1 MSPEHTKPTQE
12 DMKIIALC
20 GMPGAGKSTFK
31 DLARQLG
38 VPSWYVGQPLVELCQ
53 RNGVE
58 PTYANRMAA
67 GLTSGLFDPA
77 DPLKFIQYSLLQMR
91 ARHPGATAII
101 FDSVRSLAELEFLR
115 SVQEDVALVAVLLG
129 RAERIRRLVRRDAA
143 PAEQVEARDRTE
155 IGLCDPF
162 HRSLGVGQLI
172 AMADSYVLT
181 PADDAQA
188 PSVTLQVG
196 ELLQRLGISPSPGAP
211 SQALLS
217 APRPFSTK
225 QSNKQ

>member
-12 DMKIIALC
+12 NMKIIALC

-31 DLARQLG
+31 ELARHLG

-67 GLTSGLFDPA
+67 GSTSGLFDPA
-77 DPLKFIQYSLLQMR
+77 NPMKFIQYSLLQMST
-91 ARHPGATAII
+91 RHPGATAII
-101 FDSVRSLAELEFLR
+101 FDSVRSLAELQFLR
-115 SVQEDVALVAVLLG
+115 SAQEDVALVAVLLG

-143 PAEQVEARDRTE
+143 PAEQVEARDRME

-162 HRSLGVGQLI
+162 HRSMGVGQLI
-172 AMADSYVLT
+172 AMADYYVLT
-181 PADDAQA
+181 PADDTQA

-196 ELLQRLGISPSPGAP
+196 EILQRLGISPSPSAP
-211 SQALLS
+211 CQTSLS
-217 APRPFSTK
+217 APRPFSMK
-225 QSNKQ
+225 QSNNQ